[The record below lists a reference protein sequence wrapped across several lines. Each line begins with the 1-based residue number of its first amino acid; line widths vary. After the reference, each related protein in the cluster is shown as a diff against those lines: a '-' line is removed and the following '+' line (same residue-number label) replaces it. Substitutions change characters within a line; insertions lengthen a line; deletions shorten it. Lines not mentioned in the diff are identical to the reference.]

1 MQNLIRDYGMIIVLL
16 GLCLLFSLLTLE
28 QQMPKGSQVADQIM
42 DAVGKKKNLEQDF
55 ESTEKNGPWSYI
67 VVGLIMT
74 ILFIGT
80 ILFVV
85 KLALS

>member
-1 MQNLIRDYGMIIVLL
+1 MRAMLQVFRAVASAMI
-16 GLCLLFSLLTLE
+16 G
-28 QQMPKGSQVADQIM
+28 
-42 DAVGKKKNLEQDF
+42 VGKKKNLEKDF

-67 VVGLIMT
+67 IVGLIMT

-80 ILFVV
+80 ILFAV

>member
-1 MQNLIRDYGMIIVLL
+1 MKEMLQVFRAVASAMI
-16 GLCLLFSLLTLE
+16 G
-28 QQMPKGSQVADQIM
+28 
-42 DAVGKKKNLEQDF
+42 VGKKKNLEQDF
-55 ESTEKNGPWSYI
+55 ESSEKNGPWSYI